1 MTNKNLRI
9 IPRLDIKGQN
19 LVKGIHLEGFRA
31 LGNVNDYIEK
41 YYLEEA
47 DEILLN
53 DVVASLYNR
62 NTLFDLI
69 KKIKRKF
76 LFH

>member
-1 MTNKNLRI
+1 MTNRNLRI

-53 DVVASLYNR
+53 DVVASLYGR
-62 NTLFDLI
+62 NNIFEISSNI
-69 KKIKRKF
+69 KQ
-76 LFH
+76 